1 MPASRERPRGR
12 IGRRW
17 LDFPG
22 VDDQGSVDIDANA
35 VVRAGRE
42 RERAGGELELAGPAH
57 REVVRP
63 HPATGAAGAPIIGDA
78 PLAADKERRPAARRV
93 REVLRVELLRGAPRA
108 PGGGGTRPRGGW

>member
-42 RERAGGELELAGPAH
+42 RERAGGELGPADPAH

-63 HPATGAAGAPIIGDA
+63 DPATGAAGAPIIVYA
-78 PLAADKERRPAARRV
+78 RLAADKGRPPAERRLRG
-93 REVLRVELLRGAPRA
+93 VLRVGL
-108 PGGGGTRPRGGW
+108 